1 MCVFLLLLL
10 HTRSYVY
17 LSLKKWSPALQTNN
31 NRQQRYVAAQSLA
44 VIHLD
49 RTPTTTCLYSPFF
62 FSLTPLCVCVFF
74 LLTYTFVLLFVRSF
88 VCVCLC
94 FLSRPSDGRHV
105 WRVSRTVS
113 IIIREEEEA
122 ARQADSRVCVWCW
135 EQATK
140 CLICTLPFSHSR
152 QLTPLAWID
161 FCVCEKERVD
171 DCGGVW
177 GCACCLFLL
186 HKRRFPWTTYKW
198 AK

>member
-1 MCVFLLLLL
+1 MKPSPSDQQQSATEV
-10 HTRSYVY
+10 RSGTVIGRHPPRSDPHDH
-17 LSLKKWSPALQTNN
+17 LSLFPL
-31 NRQQRYVAAQSLA
+31 
-44 VIHLD
+44 
-49 RTPTTTCLYSPFF
+49 FF
-62 FSLTPLCVCVFF
+62 FSHSSVCVCVFF

-186 HKRRFPWTTYKW
+186 QKRRFPWTTYKW